1 MGLNEV
7 DGNSALDQAALVARQ
22 SKRWND
28 PKTQH
33 DAQARIALASV
44 RAKRIEGRA
53 RSQIAQLNKA
63 RGIGHKIFWLRELAE
78 TFGDAVAPH
87 AACTSGCAG
96 CCYQPLALTQQEAQM
111 IAKETGARMHTPAA
125 WSTEPV
131 QRYIGQPCSFLQDAR
146 CTTYRSRPM
155 ACRLMFNMNADALQ
169 MADLRE
175 FFPQRLAQVG
185 TNRV

>member
-33 DAQARIALASV
+33 DAQARIALAGV
-44 RAKRIEGRA
+44 RAKRNEGRGW
-53 RSQIAQLNKA
+53 SQLAQLNKA
-63 RGIGHKIFWLRELAE
+63 PGIGHKIYWLRELAE

-96 CCYQPLALTQQEAQM
+96 CSYQPVALTQQEAQM

-125 WSTEPV
+125 
-131 QRYIGQPCSFLQDAR
+131 
-146 CTTYRSRPM
+146 
-155 ACRLMFNMNADALQ
+155 
-169 MADLRE
+169 
-175 FFPQRLAQVG
+175 
-185 TNRV
+185 